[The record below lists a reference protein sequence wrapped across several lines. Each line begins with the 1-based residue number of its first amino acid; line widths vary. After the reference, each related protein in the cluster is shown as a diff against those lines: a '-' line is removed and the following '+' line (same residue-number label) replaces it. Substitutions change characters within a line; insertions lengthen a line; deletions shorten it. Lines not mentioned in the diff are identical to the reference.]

1 MADFQLDMDG
11 LIDYLLQILSRRFS
25 NDVAQIYYGDIGV
38 YLPSSFG
45 SSRRDQK
52 AIIALQPAYNHL
64 LEGERVA
71 SVEYRLLGIDIIA
84 MVNITP
90 FFSANPQEAYGER
103 MLVKLTTSIATF
115 LTQTENENLG
125 GRVQYAR
132 VGDINWQ
139 WMARKDQAIRGAAVS
154 YEARVRIPRM
164 V

>member
-1 MADFQLDMDG
+1 MTQFELDMDG
-11 LIDYLLQILSRRFS
+11 LIDYLAQILQRRFS
-25 NDVAQIYYGDIGV
+25 NDVAQIYYGDIGI

-64 LEGERVA
+64 VKNERVA
-71 SVEYRLLGIDIIA
+71 SVEYRLLGIDIIT

-103 MLVKLTTSIATF
+103 MLVKLTTEIASF
-115 LTQTENENLG
+115 LTEMDNENLG
-125 GRVQYAR
+125 GRVHYSN
-132 VGDINWQ
+132 VSGINWQ
-139 WMARKDQAIRGAAVS
+139 WMARGDQAIRGAAVS
-154 YEARVRIPRM
+154 YEARVRVPR